1 MFARLLLKAKIL
13 GAVKLPYTAALLV
26 VGILFG
32 IWNHEMDLQELGES
46 FDMWYAGGM
55 GTRAADVPGR
65 PPGGVSAPATG
76 RRRRHRGRRSERLE
90 QDAGRP
96 HLLVVLSW

>member
-65 PPGGVSAPATG
+65 PPGGADPRARRAGSESTPRWCSSASCPCSCSRA
-76 RRRRHRGRRSERLE
+76 
-90 QDAGRP
+90 A
-96 HLLVVLSW
+96 